1 MSNYVFGANII
12 ENLTTGMYQDSRI
25 IYREYIQ
32 NACDQI
38 DKAVKQG
45 LLEKGDDE
53 IYIDLDP
60 ESRTITI
67 TDNATGIVSSE
78 FARTLSNIAD
88 SDKKLGEDKGFRGI
102 GRLCGLAYCSKL
114 VFSSTAKGE
123 DIISMMTCDAKKM
136 RKMINENEIGDKH
149 TAVEVLESINEF
161 SEQKTKDTQAHW
173 FKVELIGIN
182 EENTALLDFKGIKD
196 YLSFIAPVPY
206 KNTFIFRKEIYKH
219 AEEIGTI
226 IDEYNIR
233 LNGEQIL
240 KEYKTNYRTRNGED
254 EIFTVS
260 FNDMRNDNGDLI
272 AWSWVGVSNFKG
284 VIERDCLMR
293 GIRLR
298 KENIQIGNEDTL
310 QPLFKEER
318 GIHYFI
324 GEVFGV
330 SRELIPNAQRDY
342 FNENPMRKDFER
354 RLRIYFKEALHKVY
368 HEGSEVNSAYKKIDD
383 AKRKAAEYEENI
395 RKGYFVDSSHAK
407 RAEEDLEKAKGE
419 ADKARKLL
427 ERKKNSDSDKSSAI
441 VKKIIDRTEK
451 VRADEGKT
459 DDEKPDIK
467 YIKDSKE
474 TKIVNNDS
482 FTRRTDKLSAFSK
495 SERKLISKIYGII
508 INSLDEK
515 TANMIIE
522 KIEDELK

>member
-45 LLEKGDDE
+45 LLKKGEDE

-114 VFSSTAKGE
+114 VFSSTTKGE
-123 DIISMMTCDAKKM
+123 NVISKMTCDAEKM
-136 RKMINENEIGDKH
+136 RQMISENEIGDKH
-149 TAVEVLESINEF
+149 TAVEVLESINVF
-161 SEQKTKDTQAHW
+161 SEEKTKDTQDHW
-173 FKVELIGIN
+173 FRVELIGIN

-196 YLSFIAPVPY
+196 YLSFVAPVPY

-219 AEEIGTI
+219 AQELGTT

-233 LNGEQIL
+233 LNGEQVL
-240 KEYKTNYRTRNGED
+240 KEYKTNYRTGKGED
-254 EIFTVS
+254 EIFTVT
-260 FNDMRNDNGDLI
+260 FNDMRDDSGNLI

-324 GEVFGV
+324 GEVFAI
-330 SRELIPNAQRDY
+330 SRDLIPNAQRDY

-354 RLRIYFKEALHKVY
+354 KLRIYFKEALHKVY

-383 AKRKAAEYEENI
+383 AVRKAAEYEENK

-407 RAEEDLEKAKGE
+407 RAEEDLKKARGD

-427 ERKKNSDSDKSSAI
+427 ERKRKSDSDKSSAI
-441 VKKIIDRTEK
+441 VRKIIDRTEK
-451 VRADEGKT
+451 VRADEGKINDIYSEVKDKT
-459 DDEKPDIK
+459 DNSGAKS
-467 YIKDSKE
+467 DS
-474 TKIVNNDS
+474 NDS
-482 FTRRTDKLSAFSK
+482 FTRRTDKLSAYSK
-495 SERKLISKIYGII
+495 SERKLISRIYGVIMSSI
-508 INSLDEK
+508 DEK